1 MAGKRYEVN
10 KRSKERFQQTY
21 VGYID
26 PPIRDILTAEI
37 PVVLRAEIYA
47 SAALLGAAVHLAGAS
62 LTLYSA
68 HDGFVPTLEFTQ
80 TALTPWNV

>member
-1 MAGKRYEVN
+1 M
-10 KRSKERFQQTY
+10 
-21 VGYID
+21 
-26 PPIRDILTAEI
+26 
-37 PVVLRAEIYA
+37 RAEIYA
-47 SAALLGAAVHLAGAS
+47 SAALLGAAVTLAGAS